1 METELETGCKQ
12 YTEVP
17 RIWKTEVGT
26 KSTPEAAEP
35 TKQHSHFLYSL
46 SKGIETKMFLTF
58 WWN

>member
-17 RIWKTEVGT
+17 RISKKTEVGT

-35 TKQHSHFLYSL
+35 TNQHSHFLYSL

-58 WWN
+58 C